1 MDENNIYSKDNLS
14 SGKEANGYVDGTNF
28 YLREIG
34 KIPVLTAEKEVEL
47 AETIKFGTV
56 EEAKAARNK
65 LIRSNL
71 RLVVSIAKTYARKYN
86 EPLMEVIQEGNLGL
100 MKAVEMFDYTLGN
113 KFSTYATWWIEQRIK
128 RSHADLY
135 KTIRLPVHMHEKV
148 IKLKKAKL
156 EYLKNHHKEPSI
168 EELAEIIGVSEKEVR
183 EVVYFSQDVISLETP
198 ITDDDDGSRL
208 MDFVPDNDTKNDS
221 NNIVNRLVIEELL
234 NKAATTL
241 TENENKVLR
250 RRFGFDEGRVET
262 LEEIS
267 GSMGITRERVR
278 QIEAKALYKIKNYIR
293 THPRYKELV

>member
-1 MDENNIYSKDNLS
+1 MDENNYTKDNRS

-34 KIPVLTAEKEVEL
+34 KIPVLTAEEEVKL
-47 AETIKFGTV
+47 AKTMKFGTV
-56 EEAKAARNK
+56 KESKAARNK
-65 LIRSNL
+65 LISSNL

-86 EPLMEVIQEGNLGL
+86 EPLMEVIQEGNMGL
-100 MKAVEMFDYTLGN
+100 MKAVEMFDFTLGN
-113 KFSTYATWWIEQRIK
+113 KFSTYATWWIEQKIR
-128 RSHADLY
+128 RWHVDLC
-135 KTIRLPVHMHEKV
+135 KTIRLPLHMHEKV
-148 IKLKKAKL
+148 LKLKKVKA
-156 EYLKNHHKEPSI
+156 EYLASHHKEPSI
-168 EELAEIIGVSEKEVR
+168 EELAEIMGTSEKDVR

-198 ITDDDDGSRL
+198 ITDDDDGARL

-234 NKAATTL
+234 NKAAPTL

-250 RRFGFDEGRVET
+250 RRFGFEGRVET

-278 QIEAKALYKIKNYIR
+278 QIEAKALCKIKKFIR
-293 THPRYKELV
+293 LNSRYKEIV